1 MKKKPKPRVFSAAA
15 LAKAAGV
22 SKRSLTRWFAAG
34 ILAQPRRGPGVTYGE
49 DQVLR
54 ARAARALRSAE
65 GLGFGDLR
73 ERLDGASAAQIEA
86 WAKGEAY
93 EAPAEP
99 PEPAALPRASHAHLE
114 LAPGLTLV
122 LREDSDPAVRRMA
135 IEICQRYGPGR

>member
-15 LAKAAGV
+15 LARAAGV
-22 SKRSLTRWFAAG
+22 SKRSLSRWFAAG

-54 ARAARALRSAE
+54 ARAARALRGAE
-65 GLGFGDLR
+65 GLGLDDLR

-86 WAKGEAY
+86 WATGKAY
-93 EAPAEP
+93 EAPP
-99 PEPAALPRASHAHLE
+99 PEPPALPRASHAHVE

-122 LREDSDPAVRRMA
+122 LREGCDPAVRRMA
-135 IEICQRYGPGR
+135 QEICQRYGPGR